1 MFSNF
6 GWVYLSP
13 AISSKS
19 RFSLK
24 RLLMRRIADIVLFYR
39 LSAYSVDSDS
49 PLFVLFGTEEIFY
62 ALNIV
67 HDRSCIVQIYEKKI
81 DVIQYKIKKQYFNV
95 ISLFMKK
102 MKSL

>member
-6 GWVYLSP
+6 GWIYLSP

-24 RLLMRRIADIVLFYR
+24 RLLIRCIADIVIFYR

-67 HDRSCIVQIYEKKI
+67 HDRSCIVQIYEKI

-102 MKSL
+102 MKSF

>member
-1 MFSNF
+1 
-6 GWVYLSP
+6 
-13 AISSKS
+13 
-19 RFSLK
+19 
-24 RLLMRRIADIVLFYR
+24 MRRIADIVLFYR

-67 HDRSCIVQIYEKKI
+67 HDRSCIVQIYEKNRRNP
-81 DVIQYKIKKQYFNV
+81 VKIKKQYFNV

>member
-6 GWVYLSP
+6 GWVYLSL

-24 RLLMRRIADIVLFYR
+24 RLLIRRIADIVLFYR

-49 PLFVLFGTEEIFY
+49 PLFVLFSDEEIFY
-62 ALNIV
+62 ADIFHFLRNMSMFTAFVVNIV
-67 HDRSCIVQIYEKKI
+67 GE
-81 DVIQYKIKKQYFNV
+81 YKSIKSKNN
-95 ISLFMKK
+95 ILMS
-102 MKSL
+102 